1 MLFRKNKFY
10 KMNEQMADSTLH
22 NILSACEKTPGEIS
36 LSSLPLHREPSLS
49 VYNRLLA
56 VTACLLLLT
65 LLSPLVLL
73 FSSSPQGNRSLP
85 REVTLTENY
94 VSENK
99 LYLAVSGDNILYEEA
114 YLEKADG
121 TVLFPESY
129 DASRGLLCFPY
140 VSDMESNI
148 YIPVKD
154 SAPLHLLL
162 TPQ

>member
-10 KMNEQMADSTLH
+10 KMNENLADSTLQ

-36 LSSLPLHREPSLS
+36 LSSLPLHWEPSLS

-65 LLSPLVLL
+65 VLAPFALLLPASAP
-73 FSSSPQGNRSLP
+73 GNRSLH

-99 LYLAVSGDNILYEEA
+99 LYLSVSGDNILYEEA
-114 YLEKADG
+114 YLETADG
-121 TVLFPESY
+121 TILLPESY